1 MNDFIKNKLTLI
13 AAIIFAA
20 MVLCVGYLLIK
31 NKHLQFHYEIAM
43 NNYKAYEQM
52 YTAKLDSVNG
62 KNYELK
68 LTKEMLER
76 SQDTIIRDLNNLRK
90 EMKIKDK
97 QLKQLQYLS
106 TITRIHDSIYF
117 TDTLFRYDIDLDT
130 VISDDWHTLKIRLA
144 YPSTVKLETS
154 YKNQLSVVV
163 STEKQ
168 TINPPSKI
176 FFIRWFQKKMEVVKV
191 DVVDKN
197 PYAEIAE
204 QRFVE
209 VVKNK

>member
-1 MNDFIKNKLTLI
+1 MIDFIKNKLTLI

-20 MVLCVGYLLIK
+20 MVLCIGYLSVK
-31 NKHLQFHYEIAM
+31 NKHLKFDYDLAL

-68 LTKEMLER
+68 MTKEMLER
-76 SQDTIIRDLNNLRK
+76 SQDTIIRDLNELRK
-90 EMKIKDK
+90 NLKIKDK

-106 TITRIHDSIYF
+106 TVTKIHDSVYF
-117 TDTLFRYDIDLDT
+117 TDTLFRHDINLDT
-130 VISDDWHTLKIRLA
+130 VISDDWHTLNIRLS
-144 YPSTVKLETS
+144 YPSTIKVDSRFRNE
-154 YKNQLSVVV
+154 LSVIV

-176 FFIRWFQKKMEVVKV
+176 FFIRWFQKKQELVKI
-191 DVVDKN
+191 DVIDKN
-197 PYAEIAE
+197 PYAEVTE

-209 VVKNK
+209 VVKEK

>member
-1 MNDFIKNKLTLI
+1 MLDFIKNKLTLI

-20 MVLCVGYLLIK
+20 MILCIGYLLAK
-31 NKHLQFHYEIAM
+31 NKHLQFDYSLAL

-52 YTAKLDSVNG
+52 LNAKLDSTNG

-68 LTKEMLER
+68 LTKELLER
-76 SQDTIIRDLNNLRK
+76 SQDSIIQDLNQLRK
-90 EMKIKDK
+90 DMKIKDK
-97 QLKQLQYLS
+97 QLKQLQYLA
-106 TITRIHDSIYF
+106 TTTRIHDSIYF

-130 VISDDWHTLKIRLA
+130 VISDDWHTLKIRLS
-144 YPSTVKLETS
+144 YPSIVKLETK
-154 YKNQLSVVV
+154 YKNQISVVV

-176 FFIRWFQKKMEVVKV
+176 FFIRWFQKKQELVKI
-191 DVVDKN
+191 DVIDKN
-197 PYAEIAE
+197 PYTEIAE